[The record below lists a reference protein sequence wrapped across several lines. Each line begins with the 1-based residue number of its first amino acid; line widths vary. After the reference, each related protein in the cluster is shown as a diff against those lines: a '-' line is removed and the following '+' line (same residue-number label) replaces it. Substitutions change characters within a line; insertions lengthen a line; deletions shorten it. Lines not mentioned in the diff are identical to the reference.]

1 MKTARTIPE
10 TQELFGQFTG
20 KAVEALALWTD
31 ANQKILRELAD
42 LSAATAKEGVRLY
55 AELQS
60 SAVEAVKQGQ
70 GYWLRRQSDLGE
82 CQKDPFAWYQ
92 KSVLEGAEE
101 TQKAFKLIEG
111 NAQAVTRSAERLQ
124 GAAEQAAK
132 EIQQTYAG
140 LATELKTLYTPSE
153 N

>member
-1 MKTARTIPE
+1 MKKTPE
-10 TQELFGQFTG
+10 TQELFGQFAG
-20 KAVEALALWTD
+20 KAVDAVAVWTD
-31 ANQKILRELAD
+31 ANQKVLRELAD
-42 LSAATAKEGVRLY
+42 LSASTVKEGVRLF

-60 SAVEAVKQGQ
+60 SAVEAMKQGQ

-82 CQKDPFAWYQ
+82 WPKDPFAWYQ
-92 KSVLEGAEE
+92 KSVLDGIEE
-101 TQKAFKLIEG
+101 TQKAFKLVED

-124 GAAEQAAK
+124 AAAEQAAK

-140 LATELKTLYTPSE
+140 VATKVKTLYTPSD